1 MGRQDIPTIILT
13 YMNSLYQ
20 LKPSFQ
26 NKLRPLVNGL
36 ANRGVTANQVT
47 IFATILS
54 IFAGITITVWNEYR
68 WLLLIIPPLMLI
80 RMALNAIDGMLAR
93 EHGMKSILGG
103 ILNELTDVISDAVL
117 YLPFAVIPGI
127 SSYLVVI
134 IVILSNISEMAGVL
148 GVVAGGSRRY
158 DGPMGKSDR
167 AFIFA
172 LISLLLGFGIVP
184 GIWLDIIFAITIASL
199 VGNILNRVANTLIE
213 LENR

>member
-1 MGRQDIPTIILT
+1 MGRRDVPATILT

-20 LKPSFQ
+20 LKPTFQ
-26 NKLRPLVNGL
+26 NKLRPLVNRI
-36 ANRGVTANQVT
+36 ASIGVTANQVT

-54 IFAGITITVWNEYR
+54 TLVGIAITLWNEYH
-68 WLLLIIPPLMLI
+68 WLLLIVPPVMLI

-93 EHGMKSILGG
+93 EHGMKSIFGG

-117 YLPFAVIPGI
+117 YLPFAVIPHI
-127 SSYLVVI
+127 SSYLVVVV
-134 IVILSNISEMAGVL
+134 VILSIISEMAGVL

-184 GIWLDIIFAITIASL
+184 GIWLDIIFTLTIAL
-199 VGNILNRVANTLIE
+199 LAGNIFNRVRNTLIE

>member
-1 MGRQDIPTIILT
+1 MGRQDVPTTILT
-13 YMNSLYQ
+13 HMNSLYQ

-26 NKLRPLVNGL
+26 NQLRPLVNRL
-36 ANRGVTANQVT
+36 ANSGVTANQVT

-54 IFAGITITVWNEYR
+54 IFVGIAITVWNEYR

-93 EHGMKSILGG
+93 EHGMKSIFGG

-117 YLPFAVIPGI
+117 YLPFAIIYGI

-134 IVILSNISEMAGVL
+134 IVILSIISEMAGVL

-184 GIWLDIIFAITIASL
+184 GIWLDIIFTITIALL
-199 VGNILNRVANTLIE
+199 VGNIVNRVRNTLIE